1 MMMTDK
7 ESLNERVYLK
17 KLVSLLALKRS
28 HPDKGL
34 TDAVGCIGR
43 GMYMYDATGVNSPP
57 PATRREWQFTGI
69 SWFFLNGNVTQIT
82 TINLPSPYSSRVE
95 EILFD
100 ILFI

>member
-69 SWFFLNGNVTQIT
+69 SCFFLNGNVTQIT

>member
-28 HPDKGL
+28 HPDKGP

-69 SWFFLNGNVTQIT
+69 SCFLNGNVTQIT
-82 TINLPSPYSSRVE
+82 TINLPPPPYSSRVE